1 MTGAAILSSLG
12 DIPSGPAEL
21 LMFRLERTSETRAT
35 LTMEIKTRFGYL
47 RLNTDNPGV
56 ARKFIHWTD
65 KVRTDSLIVGDVKY
79 SLRDPLVSGTILP
92 FSSYQIEL
100 VLTLDLL
107 FGRSGLIFSRINQE
121 SI

>member
-1 MTGAAILSSLG
+1 MTGAAILSCLG
-12 DIPSGPAEL
+12 DIPPGPADL

-35 LTMEIKTRFGYL
+35 LTMKIKTKFRYL
-47 RLNTDNPGV
+47 RLVLTTLAWLENSS
-56 ARKFIHWTD
+56 TD

-107 FGRSGLIFSRINQE
+107 FGRSGLS
-121 SI
+121 